1 MKYKLSSTGEARTD
15 DYMGTVTTLHDS
27 DLERIKENV
36 RIHNRQVRATTR
48 KHGRTIGKLRRVRIM
63 PRGPRAEAAEAM
75 YRSRRAYDSYL
86 PMGLGEYF
94 DIYVGEDSTAQYELE
109 RELSTGMSPGELKK
123 IDKLK
128 NEILHIEINA
138 RIRKNANQSTTNGGY
153 SNRRY

>member
-1 MKYKLSSTGEARTD
+1 MKFKLSSTGEARTD

-27 DLERIKENV
+27 DLERIKANV
-36 RIHNRQVRATTR
+36 RLHNRQVRATTR

-94 DIYVGEDSTAQYELE
+94 DVYVGDDSTAQYELQN
-109 RELSTGMSPGELKK
+109 ELSTGMTVSEMRKISKLEHDIFMLKLEGRRRK
-123 IDKLK
+123 RDK
-128 NEILHIEINA
+128 A
-138 RIRKNANQSTTNGGY
+138 
-153 SNRRY
+153 